1 MRMDAQLARTLS
13 ARLCHDLGGAVG
25 ALAGTLDL
33 VGEGDAELLGLARD
47 TATALRQRLRLYA
60 AAWGGAAADAD
71 GASLALLLEAAPAA
85 PRVRFRLDHLA
96 PGGRLAAALVPLAL
110 NAALLGA
117 EALPRGGTSA
127 WPARPRRGWSSAWTA
142 GMPPGRRGCWRC
154 SAAARW
160 MWRWRKGRAGCW
172 RRCWSAWRRRQA
184 GRPPS
189 RMGRRRC
196 RRPCCSAPPDRT
208 RLNPI
213 FAPAAASSRDALR
226 PSGRPCG
233 GCEWTTC
240 SPTS

>member
-117 EALPRGGTSA
+117 EALPRGGTVSLAGSAAAGLVVGLDGRDAA
-127 WPARPRRGWSSAWTA
+127 WPAGLLALLGGGPVDVALAEGPRRVLAPLLVGLAAEAGW
-142 GMPPGRRGCWRC
+142 
-154 SAAARW
+154 
-160 MWRWRKGRAGCW
+160 
-172 RRCWSAWRRRQA
+172 
-184 GRPPS
+184 
-189 RMGRRRC
+189 
-196 RRPCCSAPPDRT
+196 
-208 RLNPI
+208 
-213 FAPAAASSRDALR
+213 AASLAHGPATVPPALLLG
-226 PSGRPCG
+226 PA
-233 GCEWTTC
+233 
-240 SPTS
+240 